1 MKLEGICFKVEDF
14 ESLCA
19 MDFLFLGRKIWAHP
33 PIVGIDVMCH
43 PRDPSVTLVLLCF
56 GVGCMVLKL
65 HSGDVLPEAIFKF
78 LTDERIRFVAFGIPE
93 KEDVFPFEELGM
105 TQKRVDIGYLAAEIM
120 NDSKYKNCELGYLA
134 QKFLR
139 VKTMIGLTEASSFER
154 HEQIKCS
161 ICKLFI
167 TSTIGMV
174 LLNAIANDKR
184 SKRKSD
190 NGSSKRS
197 SFLKNLHSLP
207 VLIEGWLK
215 FGKGENGLIDEFRVR
230 KSTKLD
236 SQTWMLMNNQHQI
249 VHEPDHIHPFVNYLS
264 EPNENSSEDDLDS
277 LRGTYRS
284 SVDVFNIMTCR
295 SIDKLGNGE
304 GEGEEEEE
312 VSAANNKKP
321 LKGIL
326 KCPSSS
332 RLEVSN
338 TKSNSTSPRSHH
350 TSGIQNSRNCLK
362 LANSKGCNVSFQ

>member
-43 PRDPSVTLVLLCF
+43 PRDPSVVLVLLCF

-65 HSGDVLPEAIFKF
+65 QKGDVLPEAIFKF
-78 LTDERIRFVAFGIPE
+78 LTDERVRFVAFGIPE
-93 KEDVFPFEELGM
+93 KEDLFPFEELGL
-105 TQKRVDIGYLAAEIM
+105 TQKKVDIGYLAANIM
-120 NDSKYKNCELGYLA
+120 KDSKYKNCELGYLGR
-134 QKFLR
+134 KILR

-154 HEQIKCS
+154 HEQIKCT

-184 SKRKSD
+184 SKRKSE
-190 NGSSKRS
+190 NGSSKKS

-207 VLIEGWLK
+207 MLIEGWLK
-215 FGKGENGLIDEFRVR
+215 FGKGEKGIIDDIRGR
-230 KSTKLD
+230 KNTKLD
-236 SQTWMLMNNQHQI
+236 TQTWLMMNSHQ
-249 VHEPDHIHPFVNYLS
+249 VHEPDHFHPFVNYLS
-264 EPNENSSEDDLDS
+264 QPNYDSSGDDLDS
-277 LRGTYRS
+277 LKGTCRS
-284 SVDVFNIMTCR
+284 SVDVFTIMTCR
-295 SIDKLGNGE
+295 STDNLRNKE
-304 GEGEEEEE
+304 EEEEEEE
-312 VSAANNKKP
+312 VSAPNDKKP

-338 TKSNSTSPRSHH
+338 SNSNSTSPGSQQPSR
-350 TSGIQNSRNCLK
+350 IQNSRSLK
-362 LANSKGCNVSFQ
+362 LANSKGCNVTFQY